1 MVGNADSF
9 YCGESNFELVFSHA
23 LFEHLSDPEKTL
35 KHLRDYLRLGGLIA
49 VRSQDWGG
57 FVLHPETSAVSRALE
72 TYQAIQSN
80 YGGDVHCGRKLGMYL
95 RSDSRPDPGDMS
107 SSLSSSSVTGI
118 SSQLEDNSSQSS
130 TAKTNLSAVES
141 LCSSGIVSLIMPT
154 RVPYSG
160 PSRNWEKASRSGRGS
175 IVLPLLPEQTSI
187 ALEMQL
193 LQRTDSFYGAG
204 IIFLTLE
211 PTDC

>member
-1 MVGNADSF
+1 MGCGPGSISIDLASRVPPGSVLAVDAEPSQVKLGDERAKELGISNIRLMVGNADSF
-9 YCGESNFELVFSHA
+9 YCRESNFELVFSHA

-130 TAKTNLSAVES
+130 TAKANLSAVERFR
-141 LCSSGIVSLIMPT
+141 SSRIF
-154 RVPYSG
+154 
-160 PSRNWEKASRSGRGS
+160 SRSVAVG
-175 IVLPLLPEQTSI
+175 
-187 ALEMQL
+187 
-193 LQRTDSFYGAG
+193 
-204 IIFLTLE
+204 
-211 PTDC
+211 